1 MNIVIFYILTSWI
14 HLQAVLNLGAQIRT
28 TIWMTQ
34 KKEKCV
40 YINPYLFLW
49 ATIMNALFYLVYFL
63 GAFQLT
69 PDTKNIWFAC
79 LSLLLAAVASYV
91 FLHIICD
98 NRIMIYN
105 DRLVVQKF
113 FKPKKAIILSEI
125 NYEESRQIN
134 VKYRKQLGYDY
145 TYLLIVMKDGSKI
158 KFQCDGF
165 FYTGNTRDELL
176 LLDIVRGMKLKQEQ
190 RIK

>member
-14 HLQAVLNLGAQIRT
+14 HLQAILNLCAQIRT

-63 GAFQLT
+63 AAFKLT
-69 PDTKNIWFAC
+69 LEIANSWFIGLCILFAGI
-79 LSLLLAAVASYV
+79 ASYV

-113 FKPKKAIILSEI
+113 FKPKKSIILSEI

-145 TYLLIVMKDGSKI
+145 TYLLIVMKDGSRI
-158 KFQCDGF
+158 KFQCMVQGLNSNVMVF
-165 FYTGNTRDELL
+165 F
-176 LLDIVRGMKLKQEQ
+176 KLVPPLTNYYS
-190 RIK
+190 